1 MKTSKSSLF
10 LMELIISILFFSIAS
25 AVCIQL
31 FVKAHVLNNRTKD
44 QNQIVVWSQ
53 NLAELW
59 RAYEGDNILIS
70 EQLRADYGRQDSS
83 IYLTNLPP
91 YTLILYF
98 NEDWELSDK
107 DITYVVYLSG
117 TSYDDTSRLIDSE
130 IQVFKGEELLYSLPL
145 SHHIAEGGTIYER

>member
-1 MKTSKSSLF
+1 MRTSKSSLF

-31 FVKAHVLNNRTKD
+31 FVKAHVLNNRTQE

-59 RAYEGDNILIS
+59 RAYEGDTILIS
-70 EQLRADYGRQDSS
+70 EQLCADYGRQDSS

-98 NEDWELSDK
+98 NKDWELSDQ
-107 DITYVVYLSG
+107 DIIYHVVLSG
-117 TSYDDTSRLIDSE
+117 STYDEASRLISSE
-130 IQVFKGEELLYSLPL
+130 ISVSRGEEILYTLPL
-145 SHHIAEGGTIYER
+145 FHHIAEGGSIYEQ

>member
-1 MKTSKSSLF
+1 MRTSKSSLF

-31 FVKAHVLNNRTKD
+31 FVKAHLLNVRTQE
-44 QNQIVVWSQ
+44 QNQTVVWSQ

-59 RAYEGDNILIS
+59 RAYEGDSLLIYN
-70 EQLRADYGRQDSS
+70 QLRADHSCEDSS
-83 IYLTNLPP
+83 VYLTNVPP

-98 NEDWELSDK
+98 NEDWELSDQ
-107 DITYVVYLSG
+107 DIKYHVALAGSTY
-117 TSYDDTSRLIDSE
+117 DEASRLITSE
-130 IQVFKGEELLYSLPL
+130 IKVSKGEELLYTLPL